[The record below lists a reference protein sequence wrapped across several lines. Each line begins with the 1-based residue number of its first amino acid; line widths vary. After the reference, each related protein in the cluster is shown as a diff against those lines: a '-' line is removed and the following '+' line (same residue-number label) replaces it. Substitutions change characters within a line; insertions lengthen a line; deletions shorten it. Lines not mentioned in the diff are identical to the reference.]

1 MKAIVL
7 AAGRGERL
15 RPITN
20 QIPKPLISIDN
31 KTLLERNIE
40 SLYLSGIREIV
51 VNSSWLAKQVEVF
64 LSTINYP
71 NLKIIYLYEGDRPL
85 GTAGAIFNAI
95 DYLRD
100 DYFWAV
106 NSDILTNYSF
116 KRIKINNKQ
125 KAHLILVPNPDHN
138 SEGDFGLMDGIVCNH
153 SDQMYT
159 FSGISFLSPEMF
171 EKQDKKTESLA
182 TVLRD
187 FVEKDIVTG
196 DLFYGEWLDIGTLER
211 LKKAKNK
218 LEISTSNER

>member
-40 SLYLSGIREIV
+40 SLYLSGIREII

-100 DYFWAV
+100 DYFWVV

-116 KRIKINNKQ
+116 KRINNQ
-125 KAHLILVPNPDHN
+125 
-138 SEGDFGLMDGIVCNH
+138 
-153 SDQMYT
+153 
-159 FSGISFLSPEMF
+159 
-171 EKQDKKTESLA
+171 
-182 TVLRD
+182 
-187 FVEKDIVTG
+187 
-196 DLFYGEWLDIGTLER
+196 
-211 LKKAKNK
+211 
-218 LEISTSNER
+218 

>member
-7 AAGRGERL
+7 AAGKGERL

-40 SLYLSGIREIV
+40 SLYLSGVREII

-64 LSTINYP
+64 LSTISYP
-71 NLKIIYLYEGDRPL
+71 NLKIVYLYEGESPL

-100 DYFWAV
+100 DYFWVV
-106 NSDILTNYSF
+106 NADILTNYSF
-116 KRIKINNKQ
+116 KHNKTSSKQ

-138 SEGDFGLMDGIVCNH
+138 PDGDFGLNDGIVCNH
-153 SDQMYT
+153 SDQRYT
-159 FSGISFLSPEMF
+159 FSGISLLSPEMF
-171 EKQDKKTESLA
+171 VDQDKETESLGRI
-182 TVLRD
+182 LRD

-196 DLFYGEWLDIGTLER
+196 DIFYGEWLDVGTMER
-211 LKKAKNK
+211 LNEAKNK
-218 LEISTSNER
+218 IEISNLNER